1 MLNYFRADIRRI
13 WGNKSHA
20 FSMILLFVVFFA
32 ALSIPNRTQQVTSVS
47 LVASACGLLD
57 WLFAF
62 IGLFEMIAVFSEDF
76 KVKTMQV
83 AIGMGITRMQ
93 VIFCKLLE
101 VMFLVVL
108 DCIVLTL
115 IVVGIGVSFGF
126 AIPAI
131 VLKDMILTLLVK
143 GVIRLAVNTSLT
155 MIVLF
160 VTQSTV
166 LSIFVYVIVAYDI
179 IGILLQLGTMFGF
192 NWIETFKLNCLTI
205 NYCTG
210 LLHSRLV
217 LGQFSVQAFL
227 ALCAYFGIGLFG
239 TCKLCS
245 KQELDF

>member
-1 MLNYFRADIRRI
+1 MRNYFRADIRRI
-13 WGNKSHA
+13 FSNKSHA
-20 FSMILLFVVFFA
+20 FSMILLFAVFFA

-57 WLFAF
+57 WLFTF

-93 VIFCKLLE
+93 VILCKLME

-115 IVVGIGVSFGF
+115 IVLGIGASFGF

-131 VLKDMILTLLVK
+131 VLKDLLLTLLIK
-143 GVIRLAVNTSLT
+143 GVFRLAINTSLT

-166 LSIFVYVIVAYDI
+166 LSIFIYVMVGYDI
-179 IGILLQLGTMFGF
+179 IGVLLQLGSMFGF
-192 NWIETFKLNCLTI
+192 NWIETLKLSRLTI
-205 NYCTG
+205 NYCAG

-227 ALCAYFGIGLFG
+227 ALCVYFGIGLFC
-239 TCKLCS
+239 TCKLFG

>member
-1 MLNYFRADIRRI
+1 MRNYFRADIRRI
-13 WGNKSHA
+13 FSNKSHA
-20 FSMILLFVVFFA
+20 FSMILLFAVFFA

-57 WLFAF
+57 WLFTI

-115 IVVGIGVSFGF
+115 MVLGIATFFGIV
-126 AIPAI
+126 IPAI
-131 VLKDMILTLLVK
+131 MLKDLLLTLLVK
-143 GVIRLAVNTSLT
+143 GVFRLAINTSLT
-155 MIVLF
+155 MVVFF

-166 LSIFVYVIVAYDI
+166 LSIFIYVMIGYDI
-179 IGILLQLGTMFGF
+179 IGILLQLRAMFGF
-192 NWIETFKLNCLTI
+192 NWIETLKLNRMTI

-217 LGQFSVQAFL
+217 LGQFSLTAFL
-227 ALCAYFGIGLFG
+227 GLCACFCAGLFG
-239 TCKLCS
+239 TCKLFS